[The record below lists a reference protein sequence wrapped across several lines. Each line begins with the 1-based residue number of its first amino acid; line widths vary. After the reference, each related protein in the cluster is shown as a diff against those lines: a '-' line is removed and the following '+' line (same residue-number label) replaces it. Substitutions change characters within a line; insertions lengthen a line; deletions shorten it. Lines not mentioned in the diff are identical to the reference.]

1 MSAFSLDEAIKNI
14 RDERA
19 INQLV
24 GSLEKSLE
32 RQSGTVQYRNG
43 KCDLIESCDDLTTSA
58 NDSQNNVSSL
68 SSITNSAN
76 LTKSVDTNI
85 INCNAQSTL
94 NNNHI
99 QHHNKQQSHLSGGV
113 ISHQQIFT
121 NFIAAGHQ
129 QINNNRSQDRLT
141 NMPKNEPVK
150 LAYPTTQASNIVTM
164 NNNRVTFTTSTA
176 PVQNGTIT
184 LSPMTANQLTQPNQQ
199 QQATVMQ
206 RAGQQA
212 PTLIFKNATSSAQ
225 GTLISTPVTVTKAN
239 SQGNQ
244 SNIVALPSNLL
255 VNIRPQTA
263 TGAQNAQKT
272 TVGQQRVV
280 NVINQPMVRPQS
292 NTFIAGYHRDNTN
305 YYSGNQITL
314 SGLPQN
320 VQGNTILLKQ
330 DNGSYQLLRISTQPG
345 AQVTPGLTPTAGS
358 TIRLQTVPASSIAP
372 SSTILVSTSSA
383 PNQQQQQQILT
394 TQSTPVVSVSQ
405 VPALTTTHTHQVQS
419 QPTPTVVVQQTGT
432 NSSNNTAPTGGVVV
446 TQSPAQRNDNAKEKC
461 RKFLTN
467 LIDLSKREPA
477 QVEMNV
483 KTLIQELVD
492 ANVGPED
499 FCKKLE
505 NLLNAAPQP
514 CLVGFLKRSLPLL
527 RQSLV
532 TKETV
537 IEGINPPSP
546 SVAFSGA
553 TITTTQIPA
562 QIRPIGQTMV
572 SGIGQTQI
580 RMVQHGPRIGQ
591 TTIRPTTPQQIV
603 RTATPAMRPLTTIRG
618 QTTIVQT
625 QANNQQVPALHP
637 VSGTTIISSGTAQ
650 IRSQASP
657 NITRPQNQTSSV
669 QIRPTSTQ
677 VRAQKVPSLPNSSSV
692 QVTKSQASTGAQLKQ
707 IVTNNNV
714 NINNNNNTKNNNK
727 NQVSIAVVSTINST
741 HVTNSKPSTTSPN
754 KSPTKSNAISNSH
767 PSTPTSTTPTKSPTF
782 NNNKPHHENK
792 KSQGSAQKAKDKKTS
807 LASVVAAT
815 ASSGS
820 GSNSIS
826 NNFFPTFGDDDIN
839 DVAAMGGVNLAEESQ
854 KILGSTEFVGT
865 QIRSCKDEVL
875 LNLSVLQQRIR
886 QQMARHGLDEPSTD
900 VAVLISHAT
909 QEHLKN
915 IIEKLAVIAEHR
927 IDILKMDP
935 RYEMT
940 TDVRGQIKF
949 LEELDKAEQKR
960 HEEVER
966 EMLLRAAKSR
976 SKTEDPEQAKL
987 KAKAKEMQRAELE
1000 EMRHRE
1006 ANNTALQAI
1015 GTRKRKIDSD
1025 SATSMTGNGTNL
1037 GSTPM
1042 IKTTAA
1048 ARPRIKRV
1056 NMRDM
1061 IFYMEQEKDTCRSTM
1076 LYKAYLK

>member
-358 TIRLQTVPASSIAP
+358 TIRLQTVPASVSRFSGPTLALRKTILTQQVKQNKQNSIAP

-637 VSGTTIISSGTAQ
+637 VSGTTIISSGTA
-650 IRSQASP
+650 
-657 NITRPQNQTSSV
+657 
-669 QIRPTSTQ
+669 
-677 VRAQKVPSLPNSSSV
+677 
-692 QVTKSQASTGAQLKQ
+692 
-707 IVTNNNV
+707 
-714 NINNNNNTKNNNK
+714 
-727 NQVSIAVVSTINST
+727 
-741 HVTNSKPSTTSPN
+741 
-754 KSPTKSNAISNSH
+754 
-767 PSTPTSTTPTKSPTF
+767 
-782 NNNKPHHENK
+782 
-792 KSQGSAQKAKDKKTS
+792 QGSAQKAKDKKTS

>member
-1 MSAFSLDEAIKNI
+1 
-14 RDERA
+14 
-19 INQLV
+19 
-24 GSLEKSLE
+24 
-32 RQSGTVQYRNG
+32 
-43 KCDLIESCDDLTTSA
+43 
-58 NDSQNNVSSL
+58 
-68 SSITNSAN
+68 
-76 LTKSVDTNI
+76 
-85 INCNAQSTL
+85 
-94 NNNHI
+94 
-99 QHHNKQQSHLSGGV
+99 
-113 ISHQQIFT
+113 
-121 NFIAAGHQ
+121 
-129 QINNNRSQDRLT
+129 
-141 NMPKNEPVK
+141 MPKNEPVK

-164 NNNRVTFTTSTA
+164 NNNRVTFTTSSA

-206 RAGQQA
+206 QRAGQQA
-212 PTLIFKNATSSAQ
+212 PTLIFKNASSSAQ
-225 GTLISTPVTVTKAN
+225 GTLTSTPVTFTKAN
-239 SQGNQ
+239 SQGTG

-263 TGAQNAQKT
+263 AGAQNVQKN

-383 PNQQQQQQILT
+383 NQQQQQQILT

-432 NSSNNTAPTGGVVV
+432 NSSINTTSTGGVVV

-562 QIRPIGQTMV
+562 QIRPIGQTVM

-603 RTATPAMRPLTTIRG
+603 RTATPTMRPLTTIRG

-637 VSGTTIISSGTAQ
+637 VGGTTIISSGTAQ

-657 NITRPQNQTSSV
+657 NITRPQNQASSV
-669 QIRPTSTQ
+669 QIRPTGTQ

-754 KSPTKSNAISNSH
+754 KSPIKSNAISNSH
-767 PSTPTSTTPTKSPTF
+767 PSTTQSSTTPTKSPTF
-782 NNNKPHHENK
+782 NNNNNNNKPHHENK

-927 IDILKMDP
+927 IDILKMDN

-1015 GTRKRKIDSD
+1015 GTRKRKIDSE
-1025 SATSMTGNGTNL
+1025 SATSLTGNGTNV

-1042 IKTTAA
+1042 VKTTAA
-1048 ARPRIKRV
+1048 PRPRIKRV

>member
-358 TIRLQTVPASSIAP
+358 TIRLQTVPASVSRFSGPTLALRKTILTQQVKQNKQNSIAP

-650 IRSQASP
+650 
-657 NITRPQNQTSSV
+657 
-669 QIRPTSTQ
+669 
-677 VRAQKVPSLPNSSSV
+677 
-692 QVTKSQASTGAQLKQ
+692 
-707 IVTNNNV
+707 
-714 NINNNNNTKNNNK
+714 